1 MGEVLPRSTRS
12 RIEFFERRSA
22 EWSADPEAIGLTKE
36 DVAELHL
43 LTQRVKQ
50 LDQRAESARA
60 ESHRY
65 TMELHASLQTLMA
78 KGRPMVAKIKAHA
91 KAHGAV
97 EIHRQS
103 NIPLPQ
109 KPGPKRAPGQPGDLK
124 LRPISLNEVEITWHG
139 NCERNVFFSVHRM
152 TVGGESELI
161 GTTGGRKFIVQL
173 QPGEVDVALAV
184 KAHRGEL
191 AGPQTPWLRIETN
204 RKYAVRI

>member
-12 RIEFFERRSA
+12 RIEFFEKRSS
-22 EWSADPEAIGLTKE
+22 EWSANPEVIGLTKE

-50 LDQRAESARA
+50 MEQRAEAARA
-60 ESHRY
+60 ESHRC
-65 TMELHASLQTLMA
+65 TMELNASLQILMA

-91 KAHGAV
+91 KAYGAA

-109 KPGPKRAPGQPGDLK
+109 KPGPKRAPGRPEDLR
-124 LRPISLNEVEITWHG
+124 LRPISLNELELTWHG
-139 NCERNVFFSVHRM
+139 NGERNVFFSVHRM

-161 GTTGGRKFIVQL
+161 GTTGGRKFIVQI
-173 QPGEVDVALAV
+173 QPGDVDVALAV

-191 AGPQTPWLRIETN
+191 AGPQTPWQRIETN
-204 RKYAVRI
+204 RKNAARI